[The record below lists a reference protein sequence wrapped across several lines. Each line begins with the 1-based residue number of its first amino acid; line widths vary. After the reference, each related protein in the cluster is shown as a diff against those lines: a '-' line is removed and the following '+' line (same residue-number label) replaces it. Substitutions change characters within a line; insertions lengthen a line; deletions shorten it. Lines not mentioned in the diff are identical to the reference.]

1 MIFPSTAKV
10 GALAALLASSANA
23 AAIDKRNALNPYAP
37 YPALCPS
44 GALNRAASGLNP
56 NEANYVATRKPKADT
71 ALMAWLSKT
80 NPAFLN
86 GSSTLPTLAFA
97 GSGGGYRAMLN
108 EAGVIQAFDARDS
121 NSTVAGLYQALTY
134 EAALSG
140 GGWRLASTTGEN
152 WPTISYLRDNIWAP
166 ALQDGLLTPD
176 TIGTG
181 EVIDYATIIADVMAK
196 ALSGYPVSLTD
207 PYGRLLGY
215 SLFDGADGGVGLTL
229 SGLTSNSNFTS
240 FNVPFPI
247 FTSIGENV
255 AATGCNLPANG
266 TQYEFTPF
274 EFGSWD
280 KGVSAFTNVKYLGST
295 LVNGKPLVPGFC
307 TLGFDNLGWVAGI
320 TGDILP
326 SFCTQLTSAGSSALS
341 TSNSTGN
348 SLAALV
354 PILEEA
360 IAPVTPLLIN
370 ELYSQLPNPF
380 YKSSGS
386 SAVSSMAQLTIG
398 DGGLSGQAD
407 PIWPYI
413 QPSGRRADVL
423 FLADVGQPEGDNI
436 HNTYLAAQAAGL
448 TRMPTVPS
456 TATIQASGLANQ
468 ATFFGCYE
476 PNAMTI
482 VWLPLVSYTYPSN
495 TSTYQLQYNETDTY
509 GIIGNGNAIATQN
522 GTQGWSNC
530 LACAVMLK
538 SGSSLPASC
547 DACLDK
553 YCYKS

>member
-1 MIFPSTAKV
+1 MLFPATAKV
-10 GALAALLASSANA
+10 GALAVILASTANA
-23 AAIDKRNALNPYAP
+23 AAIEKRNLLNPYAP
-37 YPALCPS
+37 YPAFCPA

-56 NEANYVATRKPKADT
+56 NEAKYIASRKPKADA
-71 ALMAWLSKT
+71 ALKAWLTKT

-86 GSSTLPTLAFA
+86 GSTTLPTLAFG
-97 GSGGGYRAMLN
+97 GSGGGYRALLN

-166 ALQDGLLTPD
+166 SLQNGLLMPD
-176 TIGTG
+176 QIGDG
-181 EVIDYATIIADVMAK
+181 GIVDYATIIADVMAK
-196 ALSGYPVSLTD
+196 GLSGYDVTLTD

-247 FTSIGENV
+247 FTSIGQDVN
-255 AATGCNLPANG
+255 ANGCTLLPNG
-266 TQYEFTPF
+266 TQYEFTPY

-280 KGVSAFTNVKYLGST
+280 SGVNAFTNVKYLGST
-295 LVNGKPLVPGFC
+295 LINGKPLVPGFC
-307 TLGFDNLGWVAGI
+307 TLGFDNLGWVAGT
-320 TGDILP
+320 TGDIFP
-326 SFCTQLTSAGSSALS
+326 SLCTSLTTSGSNAVS
-341 TSNSTGN
+341 TANSSSN
-348 SLAALV
+348 SLAGLI
-354 PILEEA
+354 PILEQA
-360 IAPVTPLLIN
+360 ITPLETVIIPDLF
-370 ELYSQLPNPF
+370 SQLPNPF

-386 SAVSSMAQLTIG
+386 PTVSSSAKLSIG

-413 QPSGRRADVL
+413 QPNGRRADVL
-423 FLADVGQPEGDNI
+423 FLADVGQPEGQNLY
-436 HNTYLAAQAAGL
+436 NTYVAASAAGL
-448 TRMPTVPS
+448 TRMPTIPNV
-456 TATIQASGLANQ
+456 ATINSAGLANH

-495 TSTYQLQYNETDTY
+495 TDTYTLQYNTSATV
-509 GIIGNGNAIATQN
+509 GIIGNGNAIGTQN
-522 GTQGWSNC
+522 GAQGWETC
-530 LACAVMLK
+530 VACAVMLK
-538 SGSSLPASC
+538 SGSTLPAGC
-547 DACLDK
+547 TACLNQ

>member
-10 GALAALLASSANA
+10 GAFAALLASSANA

-44 GALNRAASGLNP
+44 GSLNRAASGLNP
-56 NEANYVATRKPKADT
+56 NEANYIASRKPKADA
-71 ALMAWLSKT
+71 ALKAWLTKT

-86 GSSTLPTLAFA
+86 GSTTLPTLAFG
-97 GSGGGYRAMLN
+97 GSGGGYRALLN

-166 ALQDGLLTPD
+166 SLQNGLLMPD
-176 TIGTG
+176 QIGDG
-181 EVIDYATIIADVMAK
+181 DIVDYATITADVMAK

-247 FTSIGENV
+247 FTSIGQDV
-255 AATGCNLPANG
+255 TANG
-266 TQYEFTPF
+266 CTLLPNSSQYEFTPY

-307 TLGFDNLGWVAGI
+307 TLGFDNLGWVAGT
-320 TGDILP
+320 TGDIFP
-326 SFCTQLTSAGSSALS
+326 SLCSSLTTSGSSTLS
-341 TSNSTGN
+341 TANSTGN
-348 SLAALV
+348 DLTALV

-360 IAPVTPLLIN
+360 IAPLTPLLIP
-370 ELYSQLPNPF
+370 ELFSQLPNPF
-380 YKSSGS
+380 YKSSTS
-386 SAVSSMAQLTIG
+386 PTIAKMTQLAIG

-423 FLADVGQPEGDNI
+423 FMADVGQPEGQNI
-436 HNTYLAAQAAGL
+436 YNTYLAAQAAGL
-448 TRMPTVPS
+448 SRMPTIPS
-456 TATIQASGLANQ
+456 TATIQATGLANQ

-495 TSTYQLQYNETDTY
+495 TSTYTLQYNTTDTD
-509 GIIGNGNAIATQN
+509 GIIGNGNAIGTQN
-522 GTQGWSNC
+522 GTLGWNTC
-530 LACAVMLK
+530 VACAVMLK
-538 SGSSLPASC
+538 SGSALPVEC
-547 DACLDK
+547 GACFEK